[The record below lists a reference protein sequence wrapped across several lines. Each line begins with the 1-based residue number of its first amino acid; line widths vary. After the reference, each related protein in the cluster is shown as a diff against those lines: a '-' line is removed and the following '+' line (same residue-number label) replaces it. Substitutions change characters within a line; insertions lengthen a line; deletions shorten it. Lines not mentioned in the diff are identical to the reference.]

1 MAGTSGSG
9 AVGPSTALVPLDP
22 LSPQPTAAPAHPLG
36 RSGIDLL
43 DILAT
48 TDAVATRGPTGAVAL
63 EVGLEHARGALLRN
77 LPGDALAALDGVWE
91 RARKT
96 EEGWYLRSGA
106 LTVLGLPGECDRVA
120 EEGLTLRPTSVA
132 LRFVQ
137 SVARLALG
145 DIAGAR
151 HALAPAMQRADAD
164 PLLRVQQALTEARQG
179 DERGANAVLQQLERT
194 APDHPAVLWGRNA
207 LRALVAEATRSRSRP
222 TPSDWPSAVDDT
234 GVDDAAR
241 ARTPSTPLASIE
253 TATRET
259 TSDPASAALERFGAR
274 VALRPAAEVAREARM
289 LLRAFS
295 AGGSLAAATT
305 PEQAHAARI
314 VLTTFLAVAANEHGE
329 VPSPVRTMVEQI
341 TPLLQRGRPDEAD
354 RVVRRQSVMAREP
367 IGRLLLAV
375 VRGAALAGARVGEML
390 SDAGA
395 IGVSD
400 AGVIDATLQEA
411 DLAEPTR
418 AAGTTAGKAPAD
430 ACVSAPSLRHTP
442 FRGVPVLGE
451 LLVRDAVDRGPVV
464 PIRLGL
470 SLLEET
476 AGQRAA
482 LQGASG
488 AWPAMVSNSP
498 RDLTEIFPTSGES
511 NGAPRNPESEGA
523 GWGAAHAARTH
534 GSAAEWSDGAGARI
548 VALLCVALA
557 MGSLVT
563 GHGAIAIG
571 LGIGAA
577 WMGLRKSG
585 SRQTHGTHEG
595 GGSQ

>member
-1 MAGTSGSG
+1 M
-9 AVGPSTALVPLDP
+9 
-22 LSPQPTAAPAHPLG
+22 
-36 RSGIDLL
+36 
-43 DILAT
+43 
-48 TDAVATRGPTGAVAL
+48 
-63 EVGLEHARGALLRN
+63 
-77 LPGDALAALDGVWE
+77 
-91 RARKT
+91 
-96 EEGWYLRSGA
+96 
-106 LTVLGLPGECDRVA
+106 
-120 EEGLTLRPTSVA
+120 
-132 LRFVQ
+132 
-137 SVARLALG
+137 
-145 DIAGAR
+145 
-151 HALAPAMQRADAD
+151 
-164 PLLRVQQALTEARQG
+164 TEARQG

-207 LRALVAEATRSRSRP
+207 LRALVAKATRSRSRP
-222 TPSDWPSAVDDT
+222 TPSDWPSAVVDA

-289 LLRAFS
+289 LRAFS

-314 VLTTFLAVAANEHGE
+314 VLTTFLTVAANEHGE
-329 VPSPVRTMVEQI
+329 VPSPVRTMVEQ
-341 TPLLQRGRPDEAD
+341 
-354 RVVRRQSVMAREP
+354 VRRSCSVVGPMRPIVWCDAECHGTRTHWPTAAGRRARCRIGGRTRWRDAVRCGRNWR
-367 IGRLLLAV
+367 IGRRCDRRDPAGGGS
-375 VRGAALAGARVGEML
+375 RGTDARCWNDGRE
-390 SDAGA
+390 D
-395 IGVSD
+395 
-400 AGVIDATLQEA
+400 T
-411 DLAEPTR
+411 
-418 AAGTTAGKAPAD
+418 PAD

-511 NGAPRNPESEGA
+511 NGAPRNPESKGA
-523 GWGAAHAARTH
+523 GWGAAHAAADPRIGGRMVRRRRRTYCRAPLRRAGDGVVGDGPRGDRH
-534 GSAAEWSDGAGARI
+534 RARHWRGLDGTSKERESPDARHPARAAGRSRLRAAGRAFTRRRPQR
-548 VALLCVALA
+548 LCSRTA
-557 MGSLVT
+557 T
-563 GHGAIAIG
+563 
-571 LGIGAA
+571 
-577 WMGLRKSG
+577 SG
-585 SRQTHGTHEG
+585 
-595 GGSQ
+595 